1 MEYPHLQKI
10 QAERVG
16 KDFTILSIDTA
27 NRADLDK
34 SFLKEL
40 GITFPVMLDDQK
52 ISQGVY
58 KIEGTPTDLLIDRQG
73 RIIFR
78 HIGFSP
84 GQEKVLGAEIATL
97 LCAPR

>member
-1 MEYPHLQKI
+1 VEYPYLQKI
-10 QAERVG
+10 QAKRGG
-16 KDFTILSIDTA
+16 KDFIILSIDTE

-40 GITFPVMLDDQK
+40 GITFPVVLDNQK

-73 RIIFR
+73 RIVFR
-78 HIGFSP
+78 HCGFSP
-84 GQEKVLGAEIATL
+84 GQETVLDAEISAL
-97 LCAPR
+97 L